1 MGDLVADIKMAA
13 NGRLVLPQA
22 VRHAIGLDGEA
33 MLIAT
38 VKDGVVTLAP
48 ISSIVEKVQ
57 RMYRENV
64 VNDLSSD
71 EFLAERRAEEE
82 AANRRGR

>member
-1 MGDLVADIKMAA
+1 MGDLVTDIKMAA

-22 VRHAIGLDGEA
+22 VRQAIGLDGEA

-38 VKDGVVTLAP
+38 VKDGAVTLAP

-71 EFLAERRAEEE
+71 DFLAERRAEEE
-82 AANRRGR
+82 AADRRGR